1 MKRFIVTGT
10 PGAGKTAIIRQLE
23 ADGFDVVEEAATDVI
38 ALCHAKGFAEPWKD
52 PSFIETIVDLQDQ
65 RQRRADRNADGIQF
79 HDRSIFCTAA
89 LANYLGY
96 PISKGFGERLDATRA
111 DETFQSSVFLV
122 RSLGFVHNTDAR
134 RITLD
139 EALRFERIHEETYRR
154 YGFEIV
160 DVGPGCVTDR
170 VATIKNVVNRCVP
183 AYAKSELISDRD

>member
-38 ALCHAKGFAEPWKD
+38 ALCQAKGIAEPWRE
-52 PSFIETIVDLQDQ
+52 PSFIDLIIELQTE
-65 RQRRADRNADGIQF
+65 RQHRADRGADEIQF

-89 LANYLGY
+89 LATYLGY
-96 PISKGFGERLDATRA
+96 PIAKRLSDELERTCA
-111 DETFQSSVFLV
+111 DGTFQPAVFFV
-122 RSLGFVHNTDAR
+122 RNLGFITHTEAR

-139 EALRFERIHEETYRR
+139 EALRFERIHEEIYLR

-160 DVGPGCVTDR
+160 DVAPGSVLERVASIKDR
-170 VATIKNVVNRCVP
+170 VNRGVP
-183 AYAKSELISDRD
+183 MQMKSAFHSERI